1 LKAPVPELDFVDTQ
15 IAKADRRS
23 SAQRTGD
30 RLALAAVLL
39 GFYALFL
46 VGLAIDSVGWLV
58 AYLFAIAAGFM
69 TLGRILGTR
78 AWLERHLALDKVF
91 AFVLLALMLIA
102 YPIIFIGDAYLI
114 HVATL
119 AGIFVIMAL
128 GLNITLGFAGLLD
141 AGFAVYFAAG
151 AYTSSQLA
159 VTWGVPFWIG
169 MPLGGLVAALF
180 GFVIAWPALRVQG
193 HYLAMVTLGY
203 GLIMNIL
210 HRNVTFLTNGTDG
223 VLNIPPPSIADF
235 EFIKPLRLF
244 GIDLPFQMNFY
255 YLVLVLVGLTI
266 FLSYR
271 LLNSSI
277 GRSWEAIREDEIA
290 AKCFGINLT
299 HMKVLAFST
308 GAFFGGIGGATFA
321 HQIGFIHPDNF
332 VLITSITILAMVLI
346 GGMGNVLGVAFGAV
360 ALIFL
365 PERLREFENLRLLL
379 FGIAMTLIM
388 VLRPQ
393 GLFPSF
399 RRRRE
404 IEAEKMQTLIQAS
417 GKAQSQAQPTGWGE
431 PPVQTQPAAK

>member
-1 LKAPVPELDFVDTQ
+1 VPELDFVDTQ

-23 SAQRTGD
+23 SAESLRD
-30 RLALAAVLL
+30 RMLLAAVLL
-39 GFYALFL
+39 GLYALFL
-46 VGLAIDSVGWLV
+46 AGLVISNARWLV
-58 AYLFAIAAGFM
+58 GYLVVVAAGFIA
-69 TLGRILGTR
+69 LGRFSDVPG
-78 AWLERHLALDKVF
+78 WFERQLAQEKTF

-102 YPIIFIGDAYLI
+102 YPIIFVGDAYLI

-119 AGIFVIMAL
+119 AGIFAIMAL

-159 VTWGVPFWIG
+159 VIWGVPFWIG
-169 MPLGGLVAALF
+169 MPIGGLVAALF
-180 GFVIAWPALRVQG
+180 GFIIAWPALRVQG

-210 HRNVTFLTNGTDG
+210 HRNLTFLTNGTDG
-223 VLNIPPPSIADF
+223 VLGIPPPSIAGFDF
-235 EFIKPLRLF
+235 FSSLRIF
-244 GIDLPFQMNFY
+244 GLELPFQMNFY
-255 YLVLVLVGLTI
+255 YLVLTLVGVTM
-266 FLSYR
+266 FVSYR

-277 GRSWEAIREDEIA
+277 GRAWEAIREDEIA
-290 AKCFGINLT
+290 AKCFGIDLT
-299 HMKVLAFST
+299 RMKVLAFST

-332 VLITSITILAMVLI
+332 VLLTSITILAMVLI

-379 FGIAMTLIM
+379 FGLAMTLIM

-404 IEAEKMQTLIQAS
+404 IEADKMDALIQAS
-417 GKAQSQAQPTGWGE
+417 GKVQSQAQPSGWNE
-431 PPVQTQPAAK
+431 IPAPAQAGRK

>member
-1 LKAPVPELDFVDTQ
+1 MPELDFVATQ
-15 IAKADRRS
+15 IAKTDRRS
-23 SAQRTGD
+23 SAERLRD
-30 RLALAAVLL
+30 RLLLAAVLL

-46 VGLAIDSVGWLV
+46 VGLVISNARWLV
-58 AYLFAIAAGFM
+58 GYLVVVTAGFIA
-69 TLGRILGTR
+69 LGRFGDVR
-78 AWLERHLALDKVF
+78 AWLERRLAQEKTF
-91 AFVLLALMLIA
+91 AFVLLALMLVA
-102 YPIIFIGDAYLI
+102 YPIIFVGDAYLI

-159 VTWGVPFWIG
+159 VIWGVPFWIG
-169 MPLGGLVAALF
+169 MPLGGLAAALF

-223 VLNIPPPSIADF
+223 VLNIPPPSIAGF
-235 EFIKPLRLF
+235 EFFKQLRLF

-255 YLVLVLVGLTI
+255 YLVLALVGVTM
-266 FLSYR
+266 FVSYR

-277 GRSWEAIREDEIA
+277 GRAWEAIREDEIA
-290 AKCFGINLT
+290 AKCFGIDLT

-332 VLITSITILAMVLI
+332 VLLTSITILAMVLI

-379 FGIAMTLIM
+379 FGLAMTLIM

-404 IEAEKMQTLIQAS
+404 IEADKMDALIQAS
-417 GKAQSQAQPTGWGE
+417 GKSQSQAQPSGWNE
-431 PPVQTQPAAK
+431 IPAQAQAARK

>member
-1 LKAPVPELDFVDTQ
+1 VPELDFVDTQ
-15 IAKADRRS
+15 IAKQDQRS
-23 SAQRTGD
+23 AAQRLCD
-30 RLALAAVLL
+30 RLVLGAIL
-39 GFYALFL
+39 FGFFALFL
-46 VGLAIDSVGWLV
+46 IGLAITDARLLITYLV
-58 AYLFAIAAGFM
+58 AIAASFVIA
-69 TLGRILGTR
+69 GRFRDFRTWFDDRLTR
-78 AWLERHLALDKVF
+78 EKTF

-102 YPIIFIGDAYLI
+102 YPIIFVRDAYLI
-114 HVATL
+114 HVATV

-141 AGFAVYFAAG
+141 VGFAVYFAAG

-159 VTWGVPFWIG
+159 VIWGVPFWIG
-169 MPLGGLVAALF
+169 MPLGGLVAAFF
-180 GFVIAWPALRVQG
+180 GFIIAWPALRVQG

-223 VLNIPPPSIADF
+223 VLAIPAPSIAGFDF
-235 EFIKPLRLF
+235 LGSLTVF
-244 GIDLPFQMNFY
+244 GYELPFQMNFY
-255 YLVLVLVGLTI
+255 YLVLVLVGLTM
-266 FLSYR
+266 FVSYR

-277 GRSWEAIREDEIA
+277 GRSWEAIREDEVA
-290 AKCFGINLT
+290 AKCFGIDLT
-299 HMKVLAFST
+299 RMKVLAFST

-321 HQIGFIHPDNF
+321 HQISFIHPDNF
-332 VLITSITILAMVLI
+332 VLLTSITILAMVLI
-346 GGMGNVLGVAFGAV
+346 GGMGNVMGVAFGAV
-360 ALIFL
+360 ALVVL

-404 IEAEKMQTLIQAS
+404 IEAAKMDALIKAS
-417 GKAQSQAQPTGWGE
+417 GKAESQAQPAWTKE
-431 PPVQTQPAAK
+431 APRPAQTVTK

>member
-1 LKAPVPELDFVDTQ
+1 MPELDFVDTQ
-15 IAKADRRS
+15 IAKTD
-23 SAQRTGD
+23 QRTNAERIGD
-30 RLALAAVLL
+30 RALLGAVLL
-39 GFYALFL
+39 GFFALFL
-46 VGLAIDSVGWLV
+46 VGLAISSARTLIAYLV
-58 AYLFAIAAGFM
+58 AVVAG
-69 TLGRILGTR
+69 
-78 AWLERHLALDKVF
+78 
-91 AFVLLALMLIA
+91 FVLLGRYTQAHAWFERQLAREKTFAFILLAIMLIA
-102 YPIIFIGDAYLI
+102 YPIIFINDAYLI
-114 HVATL
+114 HVATV
-119 AGIFVIMAL
+119 AGIFAIMAL

-159 VTWGVPFWIG
+159 VIWGVPFWIG

-180 GFVIAWPALRVQG
+180 GFIIAWPALRVQG

-210 HRNVTFLTNGTDG
+210 HRNLTFLTNGTDG
-223 VLNIPPPSIADF
+223 VLGIPPPSILGFDF
-235 EFIKPLRLF
+235 FRSPKILGYE
-244 GIDLPFQMNFY
+244 LPFQMNFY
-255 YLVLVLVGLTI
+255 YLVLALVGITM
-266 FLSYR
+266 FVSYR

-277 GRSWEAIREDEIA
+277 GRAWEAIREDEIA
-290 AKCFGINLT
+290 AKCFGIDLT
-299 HMKVLAFST
+299 RMKVLAFST

-332 VLITSITILAMVLI
+332 VLLTSITILAMVLI
-346 GGMGNVLGVAFGAV
+346 GGMGNVMGVAFGAV

-379 FGIAMTLIM
+379 FGLAMTLIM

-404 IEAEKMQTLIQAS
+404 IEASKMDALVKAS
-417 GKAQSQAQPTGWGE
+417 GKAQSQAQPAWTASD
-431 PPVQTQPAAK
+431 PATPAQALTK